1 MAKRNLYSNAERR
14 KLAISL
20 YEDLSHYLEGK
31 TVNAEDIAIPLAEA
45 FNSKVT
51 LYDVRKA
58 LAAAVFGCTGLGSI
72 SFAAIGAPVAT
83 MIFVVGAVLAT
94 AGFVDSAKK
103 QRRLP
108 AMFSNP
114 EQIEWTGSDEAHTEL
129 QMYLEDVRSH
139 AELVYKD
146 GSWFEHM
153 DESGWSYLAI
163 AKSGLTDRSK
173 EILRMNE
180 STVPLVCRP
189 EQRGLEPCPQA
200 SVSTPKPTGEQ
211 DRNWLPDLS
220 AAEFQL
226 LIDEF
231 ATFVIKGKLQPWSR
245 KLLEHGKRFSDRH
258 KIEDGRTFRHEFL
271 RHLKAKTI
279 RHPTGRAY
287 EPEDLAAVFCV
298 TNNTPPSAC
307 RRFLTDEEFRD
318 SLRLRQNENQH
329 VLPLPEK
336 ESGRI
341 P

>member
-14 KLAISL
+14 QLAISL

-51 LYDVRKA
+51 LYEVRKA

-72 SFAAIGAPVAT
+72 LFAAIGAPIAT
-83 MIFVVGAVLAT
+83 MIFVVGTVLAA

-103 QRRLP
+103 QLRLP
-108 AMFSNP
+108 AQFSNP
-114 EQIEWTGSDEAHTEL
+114 EQIEWTGSDEAYAEL
-129 QMYLEDVRSH
+129 NVYFEDVRSH
-139 AELVYKD
+139 AKLVYQD

-153 DESGWSYLAI
+153 VESGWWHLAI
-163 AKSGLTDRSK
+163 AKSALTDRSK

-180 STVPLVCRP
+180 STVPLVFRP
-189 EQRGLEPCPQA
+189 EQRGVEPCTKA
-200 SVSTPKPTGEQ
+200 SVSTPRPEGEQ

-220 AAEFQL
+220 AAEFQS

-245 KLLEHGKRFSDRH
+245 QLLEHGKRFSDLH

-271 RHLKAKTI
+271 EHLKKVKI
-279 RHPTGRAY
+279 KHPRGRVY
-287 EPEDLAAVFCV
+287 EPDDLAAVFCV

-318 SLRLRQNENQH
+318 SLRLQQNENQH